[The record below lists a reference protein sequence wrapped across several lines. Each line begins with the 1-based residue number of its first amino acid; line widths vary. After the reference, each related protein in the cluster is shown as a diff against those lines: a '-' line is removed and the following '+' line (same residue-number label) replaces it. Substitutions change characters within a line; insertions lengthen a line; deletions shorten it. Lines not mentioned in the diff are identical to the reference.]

1 MRRHPTHRLAHL
13 SDLHVTG
20 DGSPVGGVVDARAQ
34 LLRALEVL
42 TSWNLRCDA
51 WVLSGDLSDDGS
63 PASYAWL
70 CSTVLDAAA
79 SVGADVVWATGNH
92 DEAGA
97 FRSVF
102 GHGVAGVAGPVNAE
116 HDVAGLRVLVVDSS
130 VPGTPAGTVAPE
142 SLAWLG
148 GRLAEPAASG
158 SLLVVHHPPLPPLQD
173 AAWRWP
179 LTNPDD
185 LARVIRG
192 SDVRAVL
199 SGHFHHSASGA
210 WAGVGVSIAPS
221 LVYTQDLTVGG
232 DLRGQFANTGFA
244 VVEVYDDVVTHTIVP
259 LDRGP
264 GVGGEIPAER

>member
-1 MRRHPTHRLAHL
+1 MRRYPTHRLAHL

-92 DEAGA
+92 DEAAA

-102 GHGVAGVAGPVNAE
+102 GPGVAGVSGPVNAE

-130 VPGTPAGTVAPE
+130 VPGRPAGTVAPE

-179 LTNPDD
+179 HGWLPQRCTYRLAMPARRGLRRWLTRRWRLPMHWRS
-185 LARVIRG
+185 ARRESPSG
-192 SDVRAVL
+192 RRCCSAV
-199 SGHFHHSASGA
+199 A
-210 WAGVGVSIAPS
+210 W
-221 LVYTQDLTVGG
+221 
-232 DLRGQFANTGFA
+232 
-244 VVEVYDDVVTHTIVP
+244 
-259 LDRGP
+259 
-264 GVGGEIPAER
+264 